1 MNREMVIQVLA
12 NALPDLKSRY
22 PIHHIELF
30 GSVARNA
37 NSENSDID
45 LLVDVDPEIGLAI
58 VDLSEELEQLLGASV
73 DLITT
78 RGINPRLRKRI
89 EQELIHVA

>member
-1 MNREMVIQVLA
+1 MNRESVIEVLA

-22 PIHHIELF
+22 PIHHFELF

-37 NSENSDID
+37 NSDNSDID
-45 LLVDVDPEIGLAI
+45 LLVDVDPDIGLAI